1 MFEILVTSSTIFRS
15 DVRFFP
21 HEFPPWKWTERII
34 QSVLTAHCSVI
45 LSSDSAETT
54 SIKIFNFLPKFFD
67 VEFFIKSKQDG
78 RPGHPGE
85 GCLQDQAVVWNGAR
99 QRMPRCHQRCPR
111 AASDRIQKLGQGLH
125 LRLRLWTG
133 DYVYLQALPS
143 GPLFYF
149 FTSPSLP
156 ALHSLHCPLLGVPLT
171 LVVGLCRT
179 STWMCSLQE
188 HVPTLWAS
196 TPRGPNQTQLNRPI
210 PMPNNFCIFGLILL
224 KEFYF

>member
-34 QSVLTAHCSVI
+34 QSVLTAQSFCLQIRPRRQASKFLISSLNSSTWNSLSNRSKMGDQVIPVKVASRIRPLSEMELGNGCQDVISVV
-45 LSSDSAETT
+45 
-54 SIKIFNFLPKFFD
+54 P
-67 VEFFIKSKQDG
+67 G
-78 RPGHPGE
+78 RPQIVFKNSDKAFTYDYAFGQVIMFTFKP
-85 GCLQDQAVVWNGAR
+85 CL
-99 QRMPRCHQRCPR
+99 M
-111 AASDRIQKLGQGLH
+111 
-125 LRLRLWTG
+125 
-133 DYVYLQALPS
+133 

>member
-143 GPLFYF
+143 GSPLLLLYLTLIACPPLPPLSITRGSFNF
-149 FTSPSLP
+149 SCRFMPNLNMDVFPSGTRADSLG
-156 ALHSLHCPLLGVPLT
+156 LHSAW
-171 LVVGLCRT
+171 
-179 STWMCSLQE
+179 SE
-188 HVPTLWAS
+188 
-196 TPRGPNQTQLNRPI
+196 PNTTKP
-210 PMPNNFCIFGLILL
+210 PNTNA
-224 KEFYF
+224 K